1 MSLIR
6 RFIPPAAGVFVA
18 VALAGCAAGVLPN
31 AVDGRLP
38 PPVTVE
44 AGSSERAALNAQ
56 VWDAAVEQ
64 VQRLYYD
71 PAKVGPAWVAEVQTR
86 RPDAVGAPDEATFY
100 RRLHD
105 LLETLDDRHTNAQGP
120 TIRGV
125 NEVRRRGEASVQYGL
140 LLVRVGDAYI
150 IEEVRA
156 DSPAEAA
163 GVQPGWRL
171 VSFNDIEADQTVL
184 IAAEDRQDRFVF
196 EDETGA
202 RHELTL
208 SGRVLD
214 GRAPREVVRRED
226 GLVVLRFNGFDIAS
240 RDWLRERVTEFQ
252 TDPPKAVVL
261 DLRSNGGGRLDVL
274 GDVVGLF
281 LGPRRDFAVMTGRF
295 ADRPVRSG
303 RRDLTWSG
311 PTAVLI
317 GPGSASASE
326 LLAAAFQENDRGP
339 VVGRPTAGAVI
350 ASRDFNLP
358 DGGELSVSIRA
369 ILTADRKLLEKA
381 GVTPDIAVDTPL
393 ADRRARRDL
402 DLEAAIRSLVS

>member
-1 MSLIR
+1 MSLSL
-6 RFIPPAAGVFVA
+6 RFSTSAAAALSA
-18 VALAGCAAGVLPN
+18 VALAGCAAGALPS

-38 PPVTVE
+38 PPVSAE
-44 AGSSERAALNAQ
+44 AGSSERAALNAR

-64 VQRLYYD
+64 VERLYYD
-71 PAKVGPAWVAEVQTR
+71 PAKVGPAWAAEVQAR
-86 RPDAVGAPDEATFY
+86 RPDAVAAPDEATFY

-125 NEVRRRGEASVQYGL
+125 SEIRRRGEASVQYGIV
-140 LLVRVGDAYI
+140 LVRVGDAYV
-150 IEEVRA
+150 IEEVRP

-163 GVQPGWRL
+163 GIQPGWRL
-171 VSFNDIEADQTVL
+171 ISFNDIEAGETTL

-202 RHELTL
+202 RRELTL

-214 GRAPREVVRRED
+214 GRAPREIIRRDD
-226 GLVVLRFNGFDIAS
+226 GVVVLRFNGFDIAS
-240 RDWLRERVTEFQ
+240 RDWLRERVAEFQ
-252 TDPPKAVVL
+252 TEPPKAVIL

-281 LGPRRDFAVMTGRF
+281 FGPRRDFAVMTGRF

-311 PTAVLI
+311 PTAVLT

-369 ILTADRKLLEKA
+369 ILTADRQLLEKA
-381 GVTPDIAVDTPL
+381 GVTPDVAVETPL

-402 DLEAAIRSLVS
+402 ELDAAIRALNL